1 MLRHIINY
9 RRSIVLF
16 LVILL
21 VTALL
26 FPELQKRPFY
36 FLSRPVVFVLSGL
49 QAGLTWIGGGVGN
62 TWTGYINLVSVRREN
77 ERLRQDLSRLQNEN
91 LQLQET
97 ARAAERLQEFLDFKK
112 NATYHLLAAAVI
124 GRDPSNWYRTLM
136 INKGSRDGVAVEMG
150 VITPAGVVGRVIKTG
165 PAVSQVLLMTDRNS
179 TVAALTQRSRDEG
192 LVEGT
197 EKGLARI
204 KYLSLLADVK
214 EGDLV
219 LTSGLTG
226 SFPKGLA
233 IGTIGRVTKKEL
245 DLFKEAEVIPGM
257 DFSMIEEVLVVT
269 SVEDRK

>member
-1 MLRHIINY
+1 MLRQIINY
-9 RRSIVLF
+9 RRSLVLF

-21 VTALL
+21 VTVLL

-36 FLSRPVVFVLSGL
+36 VLSRPVVFVLSGL
-49 QAGLTWIGGGVGN
+49 QAGLAWVGGGIGN
-62 TWTGYINLVSVRREN
+62 TWTGYINLVSARREN
-77 ERLRQDLSRLQNEN
+77 ERLKQDLARSQNEN
-91 LQLQET
+91 IQLQET
-97 ARAAERLQEFLDFKK
+97 ARAAARLQEFLELKK
-112 NATYHLLAAAVI
+112 NAAYHLLAASVI
-124 GRDPSNWYRTLM
+124 GRDPTNWYRTLM
-136 INKGSRDGVAVEMG
+136 INKGSREGIAVDMG
-150 VITPAGVVGRVIKTG
+150 VITPSGVVGRVIKTG

-226 SFPKGLA
+226 SFPKGLP

-257 DFSMIEEVLVVT
+257 DFSTIEEVLVVT

>member
-1 MLRHIINY
+1 
-9 RRSIVLF
+9 
-16 LVILL
+16 
-21 VTALL
+21 
-26 FPELQKRPFY
+26 
-36 FLSRPVVFVLSGL
+36 VVFVLSGL
-49 QAGLTWIGGGVGN
+49 QTGLTWISGGFGN
-62 TWTGYINLVSVRREN
+62 AWTGYINLVSVRREN
-77 ERLRQDLSRLQNEN
+77 ERLRQDLSRLQHEN

-97 ARAAERLQEFLDFKK
+97 ARAAERLQEFLDLKK
-112 NATYHLLAAAVI
+112 NAPYHLLAAAVI
-124 GRDPSNWYRTLM
+124 GRDPSNWYRTLT

-226 SFPKGLA
+226 SFPKGLP

-257 DFSMIEEVLVVT
+257 DFSKIEEVLVVT